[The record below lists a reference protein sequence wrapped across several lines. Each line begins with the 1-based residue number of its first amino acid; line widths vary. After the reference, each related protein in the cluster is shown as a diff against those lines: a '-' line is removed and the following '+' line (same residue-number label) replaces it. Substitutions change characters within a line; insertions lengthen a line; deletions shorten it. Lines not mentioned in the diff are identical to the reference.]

1 MTVSRGGVVMQGAWN
16 TGAQYLPELVFI
28 LKSFVRSVS
37 HFLDSLPAHSGTRTF
52 HFFSL
57 SFCTVILSEPNIIYF
72 LGKSM
77 LQPKENLCL
86 FVSCFYFWGTPY
98 TWAYAMLSCIVILP
112 FYCIAE
118 PCIKRMSTDIVW
130 LKILALA
137 CAAKKKDRFR

>member
-57 SFCTVILSEPNIIYF
+57 SFCTVILSEPKHHLLF
-72 LGKSM
+72 RKKHAAA
-77 LQPKENLCL
+77 QRK
-86 FVSCFYFWGTPY
+86 FVSVCFLFLLLGNPLHMGLRNAFMYSHLT
-98 TWAYAMLSCIVILP
+98 ILL
-112 FYCIAE
+112 Y
-118 PCIKRMSTDIVW
+118 S
-130 LKILALA
+130 
-137 CAAKKKDRFR
+137 